1 MPSHVGAAFLLPFY
15 ILQRLNV
22 ALVLHFTMGRY
33 TVACKVKAKEN
44 TGGRQPSYKRRITMK
59 KLFSLALAAA
69 MALSMLTGCG
79 GNSSNANDANGSD
92 AQGSQ
97 AGQTEQL
104 SGVVNTNGS
113 TSMEKVMQVLI
124 EAFQEQQPNVTVN
137 YTGSGSGA
145 GVTSAID
152 GTADLGLASRALK
165 SEEEGKGAQAHIVA
179 LDGVAIVVNPENTVE
194 DLTVDQIAQIFKGE
208 ITNWKDLGGA
218 DEEIAV
224 YGREA
229 GSGTRGAFEE
239 LVGVEDACKYL
250 NEYSSTGDVIGN
262 VASNPSAIGYAS
274 LSAVSDNVK
283 AVKVNGVDCTEATVQ
298 DGTYEIQ
305 RPFVMITKDGTQLSD
320 AAQAFLD
327 FAMSADAASL
337 IAQAGAV
344 PPAK

>member
-1 MPSHVGAAFLLPFY
+1 
-15 ILQRLNV
+15 
-22 ALVLHFTMGRY
+22 
-33 TVACKVKAKEN
+33 
-44 TGGRQPSYKRRITMK
+44 MK

-79 GNSSNANDANGSD
+79 GNSNNTNNDTNSAD
-92 AQGSQ
+92 TQGSQ
-97 AGQTEQL
+97 TSQTEQL

-124 EAFQEQQPNVTVN
+124 EAFKEQQPNVTVN

-165 SEEEGKGAQAHIVA
+165 SEEEEKGAQANIVA
-179 LDGVAIVVNPENTVE
+179 LDGVAIVVNPDNAVD

-262 VASNPSAIGYAS
+262 VASNPNGIGYAS
-274 LSAVSDNVK
+274 LSAVDDTVK
-283 AVKVNGVDCTEATVQ
+283 AVAVNGVTPSEDTVK
-298 DGTYEIQ
+298 DGSYEIQ
-305 RPFVMITKDGTQLSD
+305 RPFVMVTKEGTQLSE

-327 FAMSADAASL
+327 FAMSADAAEI
-337 IAQAGAV
+337 IAVAGAV
-344 PPAK
+344 SANA